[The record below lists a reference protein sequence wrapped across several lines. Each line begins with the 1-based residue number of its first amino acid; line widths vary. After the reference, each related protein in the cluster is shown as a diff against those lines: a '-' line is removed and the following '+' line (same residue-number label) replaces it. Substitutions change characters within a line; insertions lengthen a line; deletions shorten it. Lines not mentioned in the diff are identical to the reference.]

1 MFLFNGGAIGRIGHH
16 HGVLS
21 QVFRSFSG
29 IVEDIV
35 AQYQQ
40 LVAEKAQLHIIHV
53 FGIRH
58 GQHFRIGQFVGRLFF
73 PVRAQFCVFLQCHGF
88 RLYNLL
94 PRGTAGVTGGV
105 FLSRACHC
113 MYLPM
118 KCK

>member
-40 LVAEKAQLHIIHV
+40 LVAEKA
-53 FGIRH
+53 
-58 GQHFRIGQFVGRLFF
+58 
-73 PVRAQFCVFLQCHGF
+73 
-88 RLYNLL
+88 
-94 PRGTAGVTGGV
+94 
-105 FLSRACHC
+105 
-113 MYLPM
+113 
-118 KCK
+118 